1 MDPGGIPTTPN
12 QSYPSHQRT
21 QGVSY
26 THHPTPVLPQPS
38 SKGPWGSVTPTTPHQ
53 SYPSHQRTLGVSYTH
68 HPTPVLPQPSKDP
81 GGQLHPPPHTSL
93 TTAIK
98 GPRVSVAPTTL
109 CQSYPSHQRT
119 QVSYTPH
126 STPVLPQPSGK
137 GPRGSSVDGC
147 GVCGKRKRLF
157 MASMVRLLRHSC
169 QLFQLVTISVLGR
182 CHVVVRVLWST

>member
-1 MDPGGIPTTPN
+1 MNKFSDTSPH
-12 QSYPSHQRT
+12 QSYLSHQRT

-26 THHPTPVLPQPS
+26 THH
-38 SKGPWGSVTPTTPHQ
+38 H
-53 SYPSHQRTLGVSYTH
+53 
-68 HPTPVLPQPSKDP
+68 TPVLPQPSKDP

-93 TTAIK
+93 TPAIK
-98 GPRVSVAPTTL
+98 GPSWSVTPTTPH
-109 CQSYPSHQRT
+109 QSYPSHQRT
-119 QVSYTPH
+119 QGVSCTHHPM
-126 STPVLPQPSGK
+126 PVLPQPSGK